1 MYTEFGTEH
10 KLVILPRSRVR
21 GVKLEEGAK
30 SDMKCT
36 AEVVIDPQ
44 CGTLLND
51 VSSVQR

>member
-30 SDMKCT
+30 SDM
-36 AEVVIDPQ
+36 EVH
-44 CGTLLND
+44 CRSCHR
-51 VSSVQR
+51 SSVWNPFE